1 MQYVL
6 SNVEEIQAEAPW
18 DVDVEVDFFHS
29 RPGVSSLV
37 GGIFKGKT
45 LVYSNLKHVI
55 VRVKPAS
62 VVGAEKNSIL
72 VSSHIDTVIFA
83 YVIRYLFI
91 IPHVIVF
98 LYAVWL

>member
-1 MQYVL
+1 M

-62 VVGAEKNSIL
+62 VVGVEKNTIL
-72 VSSHIDTVIFA
+72 VSAHIETMISV
-83 YVIRYLFI
+83 YVIRHLSI
-91 IPHVIVF
+91 IVHVIVF

>member
-1 MQYVL
+1 M

-18 DVDVEVDFFHS
+18 DVDVDVDFFHS
-29 RPGVSSLV
+29 RPGASSLV
-37 GGIFKGKT
+37 GGLFKGKT
-45 LVYSNLKHVI
+45 LVYTNLKHVV

-83 YVIRYLFI
+83 YVIRHLSI
-91 IPHVIVF
+91 IVHAIVF
-98 LYAVWL
+98 FYALWL